1 VRFVSL
7 LQLVAEKEHVGAVVV
22 TCGLR
27 SIWEKVLEREG
38 LSEKVKVIGG
48 GRIADGFV
56 VTAEVKAALVRRL
69 RDAHKAF
76 VWAFGDSPLDLEMLC
91 EADEAIVVVGDEHTR
106 SKTMDKALVDAFE
119 SRGLQA
125 SQALL
130 PNSASP
136 RLDTITLPLLVHT
149 DQQFI
154 DSVLHRNSRPCD
166 IEVRHA
172 TGLNAAKLLMTPM
185 RNAAV
190 TGPALRKSHHQ
201 VGWYLAVEFLAD
213 IIGIEEHSILHVEG
227 HDTSGYR
234 LKHGHKHRS

>member
-1 VRFVSL
+1 M
-7 LQLVAEKEHVGAVVV
+7 E
-22 TCGLR
+22 
-27 SIWEKVLEREG
+27 
-38 LSEKVKVIGG
+38 LSSCCI
-48 GRIADGFV
+48 
-56 VTAEVKAALVRRL
+56 
-69 RDAHKAF
+69 
-76 VWAFGDSPLDLEMLC
+76 LC
-91 EADEAIVVVGDEHTR
+91 EEPA
-106 SKTMDKALVDAFE
+106 
-119 SRGLQA
+119 
-125 SQALL
+125 
-130 PNSASP
+130 
-136 RLDTITLPLLVHT
+136 HT

-234 LKHGHKHRS
+234 LKHEAQTSIVALMRGGEPMALGISEAFPLTLFIYAKDPINLMPHHLQGQHTVVLVDSVVNTGKTVVQFVRHIRSIVPTLRIVVTTGVAQAQSVANLKKSLSGHADLSLVALRISDNKFTGTGPTDTGNRLFNTAHLL